1 MGAHKGTPSNAG
13 HKHKKRRSSG
23 WQADC
28 VMGGEEEAMRFAP
41 AIFEIETLQ
50 EAIR

>member
-1 MGAHKGTPSNAG
+1 MAAHKGSPSNAS
-13 HKHKKRRSSG
+13 HKHKKSSSR

-50 EAIR
+50 EAIP